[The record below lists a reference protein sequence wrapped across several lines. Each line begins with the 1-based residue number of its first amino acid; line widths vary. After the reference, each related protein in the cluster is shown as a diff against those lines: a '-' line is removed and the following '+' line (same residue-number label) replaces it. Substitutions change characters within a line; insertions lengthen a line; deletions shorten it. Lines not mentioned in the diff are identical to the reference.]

1 MSLLLDALKKAAED
15 KQKADA
21 SGVSETEDQ
30 ALSDVDEA
38 VLQAEQPVDATQSQI
53 TSVDLDID
61 DSSEPP
67 ELELDDDV
75 LELESESPIQDVPD
89 TGAEKIE
96 PAPVA
101 QRQDTTQVTATPSTV
116 TDEALQL
123 LIRKT
128 NSEYKK
134 SRFVLWGGVAT
145 VALVLLALGGLYFY
159 TEMNNEIEMMQR
171 KHQIALASL
180 QAKTKIEENLTSLAA
195 VPASTSKSE
204 QQDSA
209 GTNTT
214 KPAQVKAPKSQ
225 AASGVV
231 TNKPETFTVTRQ
243 EKRDPISVKLN
254 QAWMAYQQQD
264 YELAAKTYR
273 AALEQEP
280 NNHDAML
287 GVAAVALQQQD
298 IETARDTY
306 IRLLQRDPKDPHAH
320 AGLANI
326 AQMYGANLSESKLKQ
341 LIEHRP
347 DDSHLQFALGNLY
360 VQKQSWPEAQQ
371 AFFNALQNDSQNPDY
386 AYNLAVSLDH
396 LGKYHE
402 ARGYYQD
409 SLRLAAG
416 KNINFSVDSVQKRI
430 ALLGARE

>member
-21 SGVSETEDQ
+21 AGAPESEDHV
-30 ALSDVDEA
+30 AAGADDEP
-38 VLQAEQPVDATQSQI
+38 VQAEQPVDAVESRKASGDLEI
-53 TSVDLDID
+53 VDN
-61 DSSEPP
+61 SEPV

-75 LELESESPIQDVPD
+75 LELDSETSEQVVPD
-89 TGAEKIE
+89 TKTEKIE
-96 PAPVA
+96 PAPVT
-101 QRQDTTQVTATPSTV
+101 QRSDTPQVTATPSTV

-123 LIRKT
+123 LIHKT

-134 SRFVLWGGVAT
+134 SRFVVWGGVAT
-145 VALVLLALGGLYFY
+145 LALVLLALGGLYFY
-159 TEMNNEIEMMQR
+159 TDMNNEIEMMQR

-195 VPASTSKSE
+195 VPGDGSE
-204 QQDSA
+204 SEPQDSA
-209 GTNTT
+209 EVN
-214 KPAQVKAPKSQ
+214 QVKPVQARALKSQ
-225 AASGVV
+225 AATGVV
-231 TNKPETFTVTRQ
+231 TNKPVTFSVTRQ
-243 EKRDPISVKLN
+243 EKRDPVSVKLN
-254 QAWMAYQQQD
+254 RAWTAYQQQD
-264 YELAAKTYR
+264 YELAGRTYR
-273 AALEQEP
+273 AALKQEP

-306 IRLLQRDPKDPHAH
+306 IRLLERDPKDPHAH

-326 AQMYGANLSESKLKQ
+326 AQMDGGNLSESKLKQ

-360 VQKQSWPEAQQ
+360 VQKQSWPQAQQ
-371 AFFNALQNDSQNPDY
+371 AFFSALQNDSQNPDY

-396 LGKYHE
+396 LGKYRE
-402 ARGYYQD
+402 ARSYYQD

>member
-21 SGVSETEDQ
+21 SVAPEAEDHVS
-30 ALSDVDEA
+30 AGADEA
-38 VLQAEQPVDATQSQI
+38 PLQAEQAVDTAELRIASADLEIVDSPEPV
-53 TSVDLDID
+53 
-61 DSSEPP
+61 
-67 ELELDDDV
+67 ELELEDNV
-75 LELESESPIQDVPD
+75 LEIDSETPEPDAPD
-89 TGAEKIE
+89 TSIEQIE
-96 PAPVA
+96 PAPLP
-101 QRQDTTQVTATPSTV
+101 QHSQSPQVTATPSTV

-123 LIRKT
+123 LISKT

-134 SRFVLWGGVAT
+134 SRFVLWGGIAT

-159 TEMNNEIEMMQR
+159 TDMNNEIEMMQR

-195 VPASTSKSE
+195 VPSNDSESE
-204 QQDSA
+204 QQASA
-209 GTNTT
+209 GSNQV
-214 KPAQVKAPKSQ
+214 KPVQVKATKNQ

-231 TNKPETFTVTRQ
+231 TNKPVTFTVTRQ
-243 EKRDPISVKLN
+243 EKRDPVSVKLN
-254 QAWMAYQQQD
+254 RAWTAYQQQD
-264 YELAAKTYR
+264 YELAGKTYR

-287 GVAAVALQQQD
+287 GVAAVALQQKD
-298 IETARDTY
+298 VETARDTY
-306 IRLLQRDPKDPHAH
+306 IRLLERDPKDPHAH

-326 AQMYGANLSESKLKQ
+326 AQMDGANLSESKLKQ

-360 VQKQSWPEAQQ
+360 VQKQSRPEAQQ
-371 AFFNALQNDSQNPDY
+371 AFFSALQNDSQNPDY

-396 LGKYHE
+396 LGKYRE
-402 ARGYYQD
+402 ARNYYQD

-430 ALLGARE
+430 ALLEARE

>member
-21 SGVSETEDQ
+21 SGAPATEDHVS
-30 ALSDVDEA
+30 AGAEETPVPAEPPVEA
-38 VLQAEQPVDATQSQI
+38 VESRIASGDLEIVDSPEPV
-53 TSVDLDID
+53 
-61 DSSEPP
+61 

-75 LELESESPIQDVPD
+75 LELESKSSEQDTAD
-89 TGAEKIE
+89 NKSEQTE
-96 PAPVA
+96 PAPVT
-101 QRQDTTQVTATPSTV
+101 QPPDTPQVTATPSTV

-128 NSEYKK
+128 DSEYKK

-159 TEMNNEIEMMQR
+159 TDMNDEIEMMQR

-195 VPASTSKSE
+195 VPGTTAESE

-209 GTNTT
+209 GSNQA
-214 KPAQVKAPKSQ
+214 KPVQAEATKSQ

-231 TNKPETFTVTRQ
+231 TNKPVTFTVTRQ
-243 EKRDPISVKLN
+243 EKRDPVSVKLN
-254 QAWMAYQQQD
+254 RAWTAYQRQD
-264 YELAAKTYR
+264 YDLAGKTYR

-298 IETARDTY
+298 VETARDTY
-306 IRLLQRDPKDPHAH
+306 IRLLELDPKDPHAH

-326 AQMYGANLSESKLKQ
+326 AQMDGANLSESKLKQ

-360 VQKQSWPEAQQ
+360 VQKQSWPQAQQ
-371 AFFNALQNDSQNPDY
+371 AFFSALQNDSQNPDY

-396 LGKYHE
+396 LGKYRE
-402 ARGYYQD
+402 ARNYYQD

-430 ALLGARE
+430 ALLEAR

>member
-21 SGVSETEDQ
+21 AGAPETDEHSPAAVEESPQTTLNAVDNSSAQAFSED
-30 ALSDVDEA
+30 
-38 VLQAEQPVDATQSQI
+38 LQ
-53 TSVDLDID
+53 ID
-61 DSSEPP
+61 NSSEPL
-67 ELELDDDV
+67 ELELEDDTQGVASKAPVQVDQDDDTEKAGPSPV
-75 LELESESPIQDVPD
+75 ELPQD
-89 TGAEKIE
+89 
-96 PAPVA
+96 AP
-101 QRQDTTQVTATPSTV
+101 QVTATPSTV
-116 TDEALQL
+116 TDEALQM

-134 SRFVLWGGVAT
+134 SRFVLWGGVAAAT
-145 VALVLLALGGLYFY
+145 FVLLALGGLYFY
-159 TEMNNEIEMMQR
+159 TDMNNEIEMMQR

-195 VPASTSKSE
+195 VPTSSPKSE
-204 QQDSA
+204 QKSKKADT
-209 GTNTT
+209 GIETT
-214 KPAQVKAPKSQ
+214 QSEESRQQV
-225 AASGVV
+225 ASGVV
-231 TNKPETFTVTRQ
+231 TNKLRTFTVTKQ
-243 EKRDPISVKLN
+243 EKRDPVSVKLN
-254 QAWMAYQQQD
+254 RAWTAYQKQD
-264 YELAAKTYR
+264 YELAGKTYR
-273 AALEQEP
+273 AALKQEP

-298 IETARDTY
+298 IVTARDIY
-306 IRLLQRDPKDPHAH
+306 IRLLELDPRDPHAH

-326 AQMYGANLSESKLKQ
+326 AQMDGANLSESKLKQ

-360 VQKQSWPEAQQ
+360 IQKQSWPEAQQ
-371 AFFNALQNDSQNPDY
+371 AFFSALQNDSQNPDY

-396 LGKYHE
+396 LGKYRE
-402 ARGYYQD
+402 ARTYYLD

-430 ALLGARE
+430 AMLGARE

>member
-21 SGVSETEDQ
+21 SGAPETEDHVS
-30 ALSDVDEA
+30 AGADEA
-38 VLQAEQPVDATQSQI
+38 PLQAEQPVEAVESRIASGDLEI
-53 TSVDLDID
+53 VDNP
-61 DSSEPP
+61 EPV

-75 LELESESPIQDVPD
+75 LELDSEVPLQDV
-89 TGAEKIE
+89 AETKTEQIE
-96 PAPVA
+96 PAPVP
-101 QRQDTTQVTATPSTV
+101 QQPDTPQVTATPSTV

-128 NSEYKK
+128 NTEYKK
-134 SRFVLWGGVAT
+134 SRFALWGGVAT
-145 VALVLLALGGLYFY
+145 VALVLLVLGGLYFY
-159 TEMNNEIEMMQR
+159 TDMNNEIEMMQR

-195 VPASTSKSE
+195 VPANTAESE

-209 GTNTT
+209 GSNQA
-214 KPAQVKAPKSQ
+214 KPVQAKAAKNQ
-225 AASGVV
+225 TASGVV
-231 TNKPETFTVTRQ
+231 TNKPVTFTVTRQ
-243 EKRDPISVKLN
+243 EKRDPVSVKLN
-254 QAWMAYQQQD
+254 RAWMAYQQQD
-264 YELAAKTYR
+264 YELAGKTYR

-287 GVAAVALQQQD
+287 GVAAVALQQKD
-298 IETARDTY
+298 VETARDTY
-306 IRLLQRDPKDPHAH
+306 IRLLERDPKDPHAH

-326 AQMYGANLSESKLKQ
+326 AQMDGANLSESKLKQ

-371 AFFNALQNDSQNPDY
+371 AFFGALQNDSQNPDY

-396 LGKYHE
+396 LGKYRE
-402 ARGYYQD
+402 ARNYYED

-430 ALLGARE
+430 ALLEARE